1 MGRIDV
7 HAIRREQIL
16 AASEHLLARNG
27 WAATTFADI
36 CQEAGISNGVL
47 TYHFKDKDEILLAV
61 LEKVTRTYQDRFFSL
76 LQQQLSWPDKLD
88 LIIRSNFSST
98 EEQREMSLLNL
109 HLLSLAAQRPEIA
122 QRLRQM
128 YASALQ
134 RGQAE
139 IEQAIAQDQ
148 VKQRDPAAISMVLQ
162 MLVIGISFGSLMLDL
177 TVPTEQLINEL
188 LAFLRCYLEMD
199 GAKQEKQ

>member
-199 GAKQEKQ
+199 GAEQEKQ

>member
-61 LEKVTRTYQDRFFSL
+61 LEKVTRMYQDRFFSL

-148 VKQRDPAAISMVLQ
+148 VKQRDPAAVSMVLQ

-177 TVPTEQLINEL
+177 TMPIEQLIDEL

-199 GAKQEKQ
+199 DAEQEKQ

>member
-61 LEKVTRTYQDRFFSL
+61 LEKVTRMYQDRFFSL

-148 VKQRDPAAISMVLQ
+148 VKQRDPAAVSMVLQ

-177 TVPTEQLINEL
+177 TVPTEQLIDEL

-199 GAKQEKQ
+199 DAE